1 MSLSIDDEPALV
13 IHSRPYQEHSLLLEL
28 FTLNLGRISAVVR
41 LKSSKNSSNR
51 GLFEPFT
58 LLRLSL
64 CQGRSTLFRVN
75 SAMMQKVAYKIEIP
89 YTFSAIY
96 INELL
101 FKLVRAQESDPKLFA
116 QYIRSLE
123 ELEAKQSESLVL
135 RKFESVLLESLG
147 YQIDFKTQDQ
157 KKISEEKSYF
167 FSTTQGFVED
177 LSSTCHS
184 YSGKSLIKIM
194 NHEYDCED
202 SLKILKK
209 IHAAVI
215 KELLGD
221 YELKSR
227 KLYEE
232 FIKY

>member
-1 MSLSIDDEPALV
+1 MPLSIDDEPALV

-41 LKSSKNSSNR
+41 LKSNKNSSNR

-64 CQGRSTLFRVN
+64 FQGRSSLFRVN
-75 SAMMQKVAYKIEIP
+75 SAMMQKVAFKIEIP
-89 YTFSAIY
+89 YTFCAIY

-101 FKLVRAQESDPKLFA
+101 FRLVKSQESAPKLFA

-123 ELEAKQSESLVL
+123 ELEAKHSENLVL
-135 RKFESVLLESLG
+135 RNFESVLLESLG

-157 KKISEEKSYF
+157 KMLSEEKSYF
-167 FSTTQGFVED
+167 FSATQGFIED
-177 LSSTCHS
+177 LSSTSHS
-184 YSGKSLIKIM
+184 YSGKTLLKIM

-227 KLYEE
+227 RLYEE
-232 FIKY
+232 YIKY

>member
-1 MSLSIDDEPALV
+1 MPLSIDDEPALV

-41 LKSSKNSSNR
+41 LKSNKNSSNR

-64 CQGRSTLFRVN
+64 FQGRSSLFRVN
-75 SAMMQKVAYKIEIP
+75 SAMMQKVAFKIEIP
-89 YTFSAIY
+89 YTFCAIY

-101 FKLVRAQESDPKLFA
+101 FRLVKSQESDPKLFA

-123 ELEAKQSESLVL
+123 ELEAKHSENLVL
-135 RKFESVLLESLG
+135 RNFESVLLESLG

-157 KKISEEKSYF
+157 KMLSEEKSYF
-167 FSTTQGFVED
+167 FSATQGFIGD
-177 LSSTCHS
+177 LSSTSHS
-184 YSGKSLIKIM
+184 YSGKTLLKRM

-227 KLYEE
+227 RLYEE
-232 FIKY
+232 YIKY